1 MRGIVATLHT
11 PEKVHPMGKK
21 VKRVFLSNNTRAHFS
36 LFIAMGHLIN
46 NQYGRAGKWNLYPL
60 HDAKSSTAK
69 KRKYPNPKEYQES
82 LVEAVPNHGIPPYAA
97 GCELVQGFAER

>member
-11 PEKVHPMGKK
+11 PGKVHPTGKK
-21 VKRVFLSNNTRAHFS
+21 VIHALLSNNTRAHFS

-46 NQYGRAGKWNLYPL
+46 NQYGRAEKWSLYPL

-69 KRKYPNPKEYQES
+69 KRKDPNPEEYQES
-82 LVEAVPNHGIPPYAA
+82 LV
-97 GCELVQGFAER
+97 